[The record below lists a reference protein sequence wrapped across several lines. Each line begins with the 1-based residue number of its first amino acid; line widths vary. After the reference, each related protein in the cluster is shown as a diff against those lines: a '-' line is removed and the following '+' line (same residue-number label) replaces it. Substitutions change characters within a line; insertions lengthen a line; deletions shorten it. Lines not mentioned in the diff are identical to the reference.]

1 MGHNTLLGSPFP
13 RRDFGCELEPSGAQ
27 GQLVSPGHADEPVNA
42 MRHPFEYAAADEAC
56 DGCWR
61 HVYRIGLPARD
72 KTPLI
77 LSDPGEPRRG

>member
-1 MGHNTLLGSPFP
+1 
-13 RRDFGCELEPSGAQ
+13 
-27 GQLVSPGHADEPVNA
+27 

-61 HVYRIGLPARD
+61 HVCRIGLPARD

-77 LSDPGEPRRG
+77 LSDPGEPREGSPASGVPRLSELPGSLVGGMLVAV